1 MVLQAAFMLD
11 LPFILRSS
19 GTAVGLPN
27 DNKFFTRTRMRVHRL
42 LETPLVFERSSANVI
57 LATFFTTHVR
67 LSVSSHMPPSPPVY
81 SLPSPTTSQ
90 SSDTS
95 QYLIQ
100 HTHAGKPKDRSACP
114 MPHTPP
120 PTCSP
125 NNSFSTALQHVV
137 CPICPRRISF
147 HRIPV
152 LHLIVMSVPVCLA
165 GH

>member
-81 SLPSPTTSQ
+81 SPPSPTTSQ

-114 MPHTPP
+114 TPHTPP

-125 NNSFSTALQHVV
+125 NNSFSTA
-137 CPICPRRISF
+137 PPTRRTSSMPAPRIFPPHPRSSP
-147 HRIPV
+147 HCNVGTSLSSR
-152 LHLIVMSVPVCLA
+152 
-165 GH
+165 